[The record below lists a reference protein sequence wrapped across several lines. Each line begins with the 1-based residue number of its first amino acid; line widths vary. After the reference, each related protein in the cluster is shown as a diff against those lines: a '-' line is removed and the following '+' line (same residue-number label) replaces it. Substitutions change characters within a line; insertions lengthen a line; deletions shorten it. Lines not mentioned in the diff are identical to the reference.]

1 MSSDKWM
8 GDAWVSAIESVRDIS
23 VKPLDILLLL
33 LLHKNQQ
40 RRRTVES
47 LIRIKIRAA
56 VFTEKLVNAFQK
68 YIAPLKQHTVAVL
81 ALDEALLESSEHI
94 VVIFAKQMYSS
105 DFSKL
110 RSY

>member
-40 RRRTVES
+40 RRRTVEI

-68 YIAPLKQHTVAVL
+68 YIAPLKQHTVTVL
-81 ALDEALLESSEHI
+81 AEALLESSEDI
-94 VVIFAKQMYSS
+94 VVIFAKQMYIS